1 MPGVSTEQTGRFRR
15 ALFPLH
21 GDQFAWRIA
30 SVGVSLVSVA
40 LIVVTLGYKLRG
52 GEPPSVLLLA
62 LLTAFAIVVLLLSK
76 FLHLAYHEQTQT
88 AGALDTTEREF
99 QSIFENALD
108 AILILDDQAVC
119 REANPAA
126 ERLFGVQRQKLIGQS
141 IHRFYKDSS
150 QFKGSWER
158 LLAEKFLA
166 GGRRAGESRP
176 IARFCRVHSQGRLS
190 SGPTCDDSARYHPAP
205 ASPAVAPRKRGTVST
220 DGQEHPGDL
229 LDD

>member
-1 MPGVSTEQTGRFRR
+1 MRGIPVKPAQPLRR
-15 ALFPLH
+15 ALFLPH

-30 SVGVSLVSVA
+30 SVAVSLVSVA

-52 GEPPSVLLLA
+52 TEPPSVLLLA
-62 LLTAFAIVVLLLSK
+62 LLSAFAIVVLLLSK

-108 AILILDDQAVC
+108 AILILDDHAVC

-126 ERLFGVQRQKLIGQS
+126 EKLFGVQRQKLIGQS

-150 QFKGSWER
+150 QFIGSWER
-158 LLAEKFLA
+158 LLAEKFLQGDAELVRA
-166 GGRRAGESRP
+166 GQSPVFVEFTAKADCLPGQHVMILRDITQRRRAQLSLLESEE
-176 IARFCRVHSQGRLS
+176 RFQQM
-190 SGPTCDDSARYHPAP
+190 A
-205 ASPAVAPRKRGTVST
+205 
-220 DGQEHPGDL
+220 QEHPGDL